1 MHSILILIDFENVFP
16 LVLCQHFSRFASA
29 SPIINHD
36 SMICLCVTHSQTK
49 KKVENQKK
57 LELSNDS
64 FPKLMK
70 SNVCYLFQTRK
81 LSPQASSRPKE
92 VTGTNGPIQ
101 WPHFLTTH
109 THTHPYFPP
118 GSPPLNLRIKKLLDP
133 FDVSHKFS
141 SACAPECLQ
150 PRCKTLEL
158 QQRR

>member
-109 THTHPYFPP
+109 T
-118 GSPPLNLRIKKLLDP
+118 PLLPTRKSSTEPQNKK
-133 FDVSHKFS
+133 
-141 SACAPECLQ
+141 AP
-150 PRCKTLEL
+150 RSI
-158 QQRR
+158 RRFT